1 MSLSFPQM
9 LTKLVLTD
17 LTLEDFENASLEG
30 NTTYDTEKGDAEIV
44 WQERTTT
51 ERVEVEARS
60 SFLGLRTVVK
70 TVDQSVKSKNLC
82 IIIPHCEADAIL
94 TKTQHHKF
102 PNGALVKVNNTINFL
117 MRVQSHI
124 NFLIQVRTNEPTT
137 FTSRS
142 FKVTR
147 LLHDNQQY
155 IERLIKEE
163 KRLFNFLTQSLV
175 AQNISGDLQ
184 SSIELAR
191 TGDPSIE
198 Q

>member
-1 MSLSFPQM
+1 MSLSLPQISI
-9 LTKLVLTD
+9 KLVLTD

-30 NTTYDTEKGDAEIV
+30 NTTYDAKKGDAEIV

-51 ERVEVEARS
+51 ERVEVQARS
-60 SFLGLRTVVK
+60 SFLGLRTVMK
-70 TVDQSVKSKNLC
+70 TVDQTVKSKNLC
-82 IIIPHCEADAIL
+82 IIIPHGAADAIL
-94 TKTQHHKF
+94 TKMQHHTF
-102 PNGALVKVNNTINFL
+102 PDRALVKVNNTINFL

-124 NFLIQVRTNEPTT
+124 NFLIQERTNEPTT
-137 FTSRS
+137 LLSRE
-142 FKVTR
+142 FVVTR

-191 TGDPSIE
+191 TGDLSIE
-198 Q
+198 